1 MSVNTALSKNGNDNT
16 KLTMLFILYCLTCS
30 NHMNKKLPIN
40 HSFTGFSGFKYS
52 LASTVVSQAGNKR
65 AVYDKRRKVLLKEKI
80 SKLLPISR

>member
-30 NHMNKKLPIN
+30 NHMNKLPIN
-40 HSFTGFSGFKYS
+40 HSFTGFNGFKYS
-52 LASTVVSQAGNKR
+52 LASTVVAQAGNKR
-65 AVYDKRRKVLLKEKI
+65 AVYDKRGKVLLKEKI